1 MQRAVPC
8 HCACPFDFRLT
19 PQVDDYAAA
28 GGFFVA
34 LSVRNL
40 EAALFPLFKKKHFPH
55 VNMLRECVGHV
66 KQLSGV
72 WADCA
77 TTATTPI
84 PFPYVQLAKAFTF
97 LFLFTLPF
105 ALVEELGWLTMVAVF
120 ILALGYLG
128 LDAIATEMEQPF
140 GTDLNDL
147 PVQECVE
154 KIEKGVRTLLS
165 QLEGKDLEPYDVKQ
179 FFVEEAK

>member
-1 MQRAVPC
+1 MPC

-66 KQLSGV
+66 KQLSGI
-72 WADCA
+72 WADCP

-84 PFPYVQLAKAFTF
+84 PFPYVQLAKAGVPIGLLRGDRGPIPYVCAMLPCSDLAVGAVDAIYF
-97 LFLFTLPF
+97 LADLAWAEKNVNALFADAVHRGGPG
-105 ALVEELGWLTMVAVF
+105 ASKAGEEPPCVVEEVS
-120 ILALGYLG
+120 I
-128 LDAIATEMEQPF
+128 
-140 GTDLNDL
+140 
-147 PVQECVE
+147 
-154 KIEKGVRTLLS
+154 
-165 QLEGKDLEPYDVKQ
+165 
-179 FFVEEAK
+179 